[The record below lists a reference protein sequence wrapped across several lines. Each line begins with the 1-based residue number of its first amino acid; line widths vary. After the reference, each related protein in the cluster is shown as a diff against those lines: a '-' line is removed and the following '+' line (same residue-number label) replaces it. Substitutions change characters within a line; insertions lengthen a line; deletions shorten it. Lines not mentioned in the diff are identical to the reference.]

1 MVEAPF
7 DVFDENLSM
16 RQSPAVK
23 RVEDM
28 YEQVKTKL
36 PGAPKFLLC
45 VLAEERILIFMVG

>member
-16 RQSPAVK
+16 RQSPAAK